1 MGLDILAH
9 HMRSVRMPAPER
21 ESPTDIITRLHEVEA
36 RPAAKQ
42 KLVKGSTSGRG
53 TKDQVATSKSAPVL
67 PQQTVDG
74 AFSFSRPIDLTLK
87 AQRPVITKARKKNVK
102 LPFVDSGAESGAIK
116 PLTADDDAAKA

>member
-9 HMRSVRMPAPER
+9 HMKSVRMPAPER

-36 RPAAKQ
+36 RPGAKQ

-53 TKDQVATSKSAPVL
+53 TKDHVATSKSTPVL
-67 PQQTVDG
+67 LQETVDG

-87 AQRPVITKARKKNVK
+87 AQRPAVTKDRKKSMK
-102 LPFVDSGAESGAIK
+102 LPFVNYGTKSGAIK
-116 PLTADDDAAKA
+116 PPTADVDA